1 MRTFALSLAA
11 ISLALATL
19 PSSLARAE
27 DPATKPK
34 ESEKPKVA
42 GSEKPK
48 TPEKPKV
55 VGPVKPRPANRLAKE
70 TSPYLLQH
78 AHNPVDWYPWGEE
91 AMAKAKK
98 EGKLIFL
105 SVGYSSCHWCH
116 VMERESFLDDEI
128 AEYLNK
134 HFVCI
139 KVDREERPD
148 IDSIY
153 MTALQ
158 VYNQLAGTG
167 RGGGWPM
174 SMFLTPEAEP
184 VFGGTYFP
192 ARDGDRGPSTGF
204 LTLVKRVQE
213 VWAKSPDKIRE
224 DGKTIVKYTKTELET
239 RRPAVLTPID
249 DKLYAAVQKELEG
262 QFDEKWGGFGFS
274 EINDNRPKF
283 PEPSNLAYLIDRVQ
297 RSKDEEA
304 KRMLVATL
312 EKMEMGGIRDH
323 LGGGFHR
330 YSTDRFWRI
339 PHFEKMLYDNGQLAG
354 IYAEAYRL
362 TGREDFRRVCEEL
375 CDFVLREMTD
385 ENGGFYAALDAD
397 AEDEEGKFYRWEKA
411 EVQKLLTKEE
421 FQLFSV
427 VYGLTG
433 EPNFEEKYYAPQ
445 LAQPMA
451 ENAKSLKM
459 KESEL
464 EAQLTPIRKKLLDAR
479 GKRARPLTDTK
490 MLTADNGLM
499 IGGLADAAR
508 ILKASGGRQ
517 PPDTSAKADRYLA
530 AAIKAADFVLANLR
544 TKEGRLL
551 RTYSKAGEAGGKA
564 KLNAYVDD
572 YAFLVDGLLRLHQA
586 TGDKKWL
593 TAAGEI
599 TTKQVE
605 LFQDEKSGGFYFT
618 SSDHEALFAR
628 GKNPVDGAIPSGNS
642 VAACN
647 LLLLA
652 KALKK
657 PDLVSTAQ
665 KTIASSAGLLEQ
677 SPSSAPRMAVA
688 IPLLLEQAKP
698 EEKKEGKKPEEGKTP
713 EKKTEEKKK

>member
-1 MRTFALSLAA
+1 MRTFPHSLAVFVFA
-11 ISLALATL
+11 LTALIIS
-19 PSSLARAE
+19 SARAE
-27 DPATKPK
+27 DPAAKPK
-34 ESEKPKVA
+34 EPEKPKVA
-42 GSEKPK
+42 GPEKPK
-48 TPEKPKV
+48 TAEKPKV
-55 VGPVKPRPANRLAKE
+55 VGPAKPRPANRLAKE

-128 AEYLNK
+128 AAYLNK

-224 DGKTIVKYTKTELET
+224 DGKTIVKYTKTELES

-249 DKLYAAVQKELEG
+249 DALYASVQKELEG

-274 EINDNRPKF
+274 EISDARPKF

-304 KRMLVATL
+304 QRMLAFTL

-330 YSTDRFWRI
+330 YSTDRYWRI

-385 ENGGFYAALDAD
+385 TSGGFYAALDAD
-397 AEDEEGKFYRWEKA
+397 AEDEEGKFYRWEQS

-445 LAQPMA
+445 LAKPMA
-451 ENAKSLKM
+451 ENAKSLKLT
-459 KESEL
+459 ESEL
-464 EAQLTPIRKKLLDAR
+464 ETQLAPVRKKLLDAR
-479 GKRARPLTDTK
+479 SKRARPLTDTK
-490 MLTADNGLM
+490 ILTADNGLM

-508 ILKASGGRQ
+508 ILKN
-517 PPDTSAKADRYLA
+517 DRYLA

-551 RTYSKAGEAGGKA
+551 RTYSTAGEEGGKA
-564 KLNAYVDD
+564 KLNAYLDD
-572 YAFLVDGLLRLHQA
+572 YAFLVDGLIRLHQA

-593 TAAGEI
+593 TAADEI
-599 TTKQVE
+599 TTKQIE
-605 LFQDEKSGGFYFT
+605 LFQDEKGGGFYFT

-642 VAACN
+642 VAAGN
-647 LLLLA
+647 LLQLA
-652 KALKK
+652 KILKK
-657 PDLVSTAQ
+657 PELVSVAQ
-665 KTIASSAGLLEQ
+665 KTITSSAGLLEQ
-677 SPSSAPRMAVA
+677 SPTAAPRMAVA
-688 IPLLLEQAKP
+688 IPLLTAQVKP
-698 EEKKEGKKPEEGKTP
+698 EEKKEEKKPEE
-713 EKKTEEKKK
+713 EKP